1 MSLNESGADRRAAKW
16 NSDAV
21 LARLARTPPMPL
33 WRAAGLG
40 AVFAAVFLGLR
51 WALSAFYQ
59 DVTGF
64 MILLPGVILAALAAG
79 RAAGFTAVAVCLVGG
94 WLLVGGA
101 VGDQNFVGSLARVA
115 TVNFILVGIFS
126 TVVAAS
132 LRATVRGLELSR
144 SELDATG
151 RRIGRTEAELQ
162 AMVDQ
167 ASAGIARVDLSGR
180 VVQANARFAEI
191 LGRPLADAIGVTTGD
206 VTHPD
211 DIAATREVL
220 SHALTDGHGGAQI
233 EKRYI
238 RPDGRIVWAITNVRL
253 LTDPDG
259 RPDGYIAVLVDI
271 TAAKQA
277 EAALR
282 ESEQRFRAVADTAPV
297 LIWITRADRRRDF
310 VNQAYVAFMGGDY
323 ESVRD
328 ADWRD
333 FIHPDDHDRV
343 LSESLA
349 GEATAQPFSM
359 EARYRRADGAWRW
372 LKSFSRPRLDPDGA
386 VIGFVGVAFDV
397 TDMREAQARLE
408 ESEARFRVVADSA
421 PAMMWMMDAD
431 GLTTFGNRRYRTF
444 FSVRSDRRLTAAWR
458 RLAHPDDLPRLEAV
472 LAEAYQTRKR
482 FETLARVEHPLHG
495 ERWLRSEGAPRFDA
509 EGVFQG
515 FVGVTFDV
523 TAAHQAETDLKRINE
538 LLEERVGAAL
548 AEKEKA
554 EADLVHANRMEAVGR
569 LTGGVAHD
577 FNNLLTV
584 IIGALDIILRTD
596 DPTKQRRLGEAA
608 LGAARRGERL
618 TNQLLAFSRRQTLR
632 PEPTDLNALIREGE
646 PLLRRAV
653 GEDVSLNFRLK
664 RGAARVLVDPAKFEA
679 ALLNLIV
686 NARDA
691 VRPGGL
697 VEVRTETC
705 EVGPG
710 DVPDLAPG
718 RYLCVAVSDD
728 GEGMSAETLQRVFEP
743 FFTTKSVGKGT
754 GLGLSQ
760 VYGFARQSGGGVRIR
775 SDVGQGTEM
784 RLYLP
789 PLTGRAAPA
798 GGEPAEPLEATG
810 TSLLLVEDD
819 AGVAA
824 IASDILAE
832 GGFQVR
838 HAETA
843 AAAIALMDHERFDIM
858 VSDVVMPGGMSG
870 VELARRCAARW
881 PEMKVVLT
889 SGYPGEGEA
898 LRDAPW
904 PFLPKP
910 YSAEQLR
917 RALGRAG

>member
-1 MSLNESGADRRAAKW
+1 MSLSKSGATAQNQAWSPDAA
-16 NSDAV
+16 
-21 LARLARTPPMPL
+21 LARLARTPPMPA
-33 WRAAGLG
+33 WRAVLLGL
-40 AVFAAVFLGLR
+40 VFASAFLALR
-51 WALSAFYQ
+51 WMLSAFYQ

-64 MILLPGVILAALAAG
+64 MILLPSVILAALAAG
-79 RAAGFTAVAVCLVGG
+79 RIAGFTAVVACLVGG
-94 WLLVGGA
+94 WLLVGGS

-115 TVNFILVGIFS
+115 TVNFILVGAFS
-126 TVVAAS
+126 AVVAAS
-132 LRATVRGLELSR
+132 LRATLRGLEHSR

-151 RRIGRTEAELQ
+151 RRHGRTEAELQ

-191 LGRPLADAIGVTTGD
+191 LGRPLADVIGVTTAD

-211 DIAATREVL
+211 DVEATRTVL
-220 SHALTDGHGGAQI
+220 SQALRDGHGGAQL
-233 EKRYI
+233 EKRYV

-253 LTDPDG
+253 LTEPDG
-259 RPDGYIAVLVDI
+259 RADGYIAVLVDI
-271 TAAKQA
+271 TTAKEA

-297 LIWITRADRRRDF
+297 LIWVTRADRRREF

-323 ESVRD
+323 ETVRD

-333 FIHPDDHDRV
+333 FIHPEDHARIV
-343 LSESLA
+343 AESVA
-349 GEATAQPFSM
+349 GEATAEPFSM
-359 EARYRRADGAWRW
+359 EARYLRHDGVWRW
-372 LKSFSRPRLDPDGA
+372 LKSFSRPRLGPDGK
-386 VIGFVGVAFDV
+386 VVGFVGVAFDV
-397 TDMREAQARLE
+397 TDMREARDRLE
-408 ESEARFRVVADSA
+408 ESEARFRAVAESA
-421 PAMMWMMDAD
+421 PAMMWMMDTE
-431 GLTTFGNRRYRTF
+431 GLTVFGNRRYRTF
-444 FSVRSDRRLTAAWR
+444 FSVRSEKRLTAAWR
-458 RLAHPDDLPRLEAV
+458 RHAHPDDLPRLEAT
-472 LAEAYQTRKR
+472 LAEAYRARKR

-509 EGVFQG
+509 AGAFQG

-523 TAAHQAETDLKRINE
+523 TAAHKAETDLKRINE
-538 LLEERVGAAL
+538 LLEERVGEAL

-584 IIGALDIILRTD
+584 VIGALDIVLRTE
-596 DPTKQRRLGEAA
+596 DPVKRRRLAEAA

-632 PEPTDLNALIREGE
+632 PEPTDVNALIHEGE

-653 GEDVSLNFRLK
+653 GEDVALHFRLR
-664 RGAARVLVDPAKFEA
+664 RGGARVLVDPAKFEA
-679 ALLNLIV
+679 ALLNLLV

-697 VEVRTETC
+697 IEVRTETC
-705 EVGPG
+705 EIGPG
-710 DVPDLAPG
+710 DVPDLPPG
-718 RYLCVAVSDD
+718 RYLCVAVADD
-728 GEGMSAETLQRVFEP
+728 GEGMDAETLQRVFEP

-775 SDVGQGTEM
+775 SDVGQGTEI

-789 PLTGRAAPA
+789 PLAGRPGVVTGETAALPEPA
-798 GGEPAEPLEATG
+798 GSA
-810 TSLLLVEDD
+810 LLLVEDD
-819 AGVAA
+819 ADVAA
-824 IASDILAE
+824 IATDILSE
-832 GGFQVR
+832 GGFNVR
-838 HAETA
+838 HAENA
-843 AAAIALMDHERFDIM
+843 AAALALMDHQRFDIM
-858 VSDVVMPGGMSG
+858 LSDVVMPGGMSG
-870 VELARRCAARW
+870 VELARRCAERW

-889 SGYPGEGEA
+889 SGYPGEGET
-898 LRDAPW
+898 LRDTPW

-910 YSAEQLR
+910 YSADQLR
-917 RALGRAG
+917 RVLGRAV